1 MRRAVEGPVGDGS
14 QRLSRFDRIERAV
27 HWVNAVLFA
36 VVVLPFTY
44 YPVLRLADDREA
56 MGKHVNAG
64 VIRWLGWIYLVLICV
79 VAVAAVPLM
88 VITHNGQ
95 G

>member
-1 MRRAVEGPVGDGS
+1 V
-14 QRLSRFDRIERAV
+14 I
-27 HWVNAVLFA
+27 FA

-56 MGKHVNAG
+56 MGEHVNSP
-64 VIRWLGWIYLVLICV
+64 VVRVLGWLYLALIT
-79 VAVAAVPLM
+79 AAALAAIPLM
-88 VITHNGQ
+88 IVTEMGK